1 MSFAMFCVQMLYN
14 CSKMLNME
22 DALKSFV
29 NKRKIFK
36 LRKVVH
42 IRWKFDTRSR
52 VLGSDCILIFVG
64 GSVYEKMKQ
73 DLRT

>member
-1 MSFAMFCVQMLYN
+1 MFCVQILYN

-42 IRWKFDTRSR
+42 IR
-52 VLGSDCILIFVG
+52 
-64 GSVYEKMKQ
+64 
-73 DLRT
+73 

>member
-1 MSFAMFCVQMLYN
+1 MSFAMFCVQILYN
-14 CSKMLNME
+14 CSTMLNME

-42 IRWKFDTRSR
+42 IR
-52 VLGSDCILIFVG
+52 
-64 GSVYEKMKQ
+64 
-73 DLRT
+73 